1 MPEMGAGGA
10 VLAYGIARWRFVGHS
25 HSMDKGEHF
34 GDLFSSLVRRR
45 GLTMAAFAA
54 LVEASPSSLSR
65 IRTGKQAPEPAHA
78 ERWAATLGLEGP
90 ERREFL
96 ASALLAATPAPIRA
110 RLHEAETQTAAA
122 RDQGARL
129 AEDFGRYRSMTGF
142 HDGSWLTYSRS
153 FLNDGLVQRSLL
165 KIDGDRAALEVRTAG
180 MLRYSYHGS
189 CEALGDKLFLRLAE
203 DRGGVEW
210 VQITLHSLF
219 DWSRPAFLYG
229 LVCGISGKDVQHG
242 LSWPAAAR
250 MVLLHVPQPVGEPA
264 INERRR
270 QLTDIL
276 GAFPAGQLRHLWPG
290 FLGEDDHLRA
300 ALRLDDGDLDA
311 TLLRLTDNGLGNDHV
326 LRAVLGA

>member
-1 MPEMGAGGA
+1 
-10 VLAYGIARWRFVGHS
+10 
-25 HSMDKGEHF
+25 MDKGEHF

-250 MVLLHVPQPVGEPA
+250 MVLLHVPQPLGEPA

-276 GAFPAGQLRHLWPG
+276 GAFPANQLRHLWPG